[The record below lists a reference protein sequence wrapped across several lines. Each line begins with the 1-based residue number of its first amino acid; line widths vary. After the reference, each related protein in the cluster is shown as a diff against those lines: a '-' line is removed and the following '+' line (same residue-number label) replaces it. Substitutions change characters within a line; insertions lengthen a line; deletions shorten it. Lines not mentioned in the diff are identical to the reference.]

1 MRFRH
6 KFKVV
11 SGFLIA
17 ILSLS
22 ITTPVLADASNNSP
36 RATDLEKVSRLQQNN
51 NTRNDFLT

>member
-17 ILSLS
+17 ILSLI
-22 ITTPVLADASNNSP
+22 ITTPVLSDASNNSP
-36 RATDLEKVSRLQQNN
+36 TATDL
-51 NTRNDFLT
+51 